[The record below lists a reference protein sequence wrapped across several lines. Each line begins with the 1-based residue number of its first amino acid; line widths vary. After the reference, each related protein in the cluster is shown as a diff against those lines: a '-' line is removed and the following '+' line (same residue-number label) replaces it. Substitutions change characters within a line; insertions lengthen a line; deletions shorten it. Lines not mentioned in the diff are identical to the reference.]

1 MTEFEKKANIHVEL
15 YNSIDVLPIKYMTTA
30 DLVDEA
36 FEADNINEALEKL
49 TQAIVKSLTT
59 FVEVK

>member
-1 MTEFEKKANIHVEL
+1 MTEFEKKANIHIEL
-15 YNSIDVLPIKYMTTA
+15 YNSIGEVPIKYMATA

-36 FEADNINEALEKL
+36 FEADTITETLEKL
-49 TQAIVKSLTT
+49 TKAITKSLIT

>member
-1 MTEFEKKANIHVEL
+1 MEFEKTANIHVEL
-15 YNSIDVLPIKYMTTA
+15 YNSIGVKPIKYMATA

-36 FEADNINEALEKL
+36 FEADSISEALEKL